1 MMTASLMDEVLAPP
15 TVAEMSEKV
24 TEPKLASPVV
34 ESWKVTS
41 SRIHSA
47 AVPHS
52 ASDDVTVLVNFLPL
66 VLFSRT
72 TDALVVLAAVSS
84 TFMTWKWKLLAP

>member
-1 MMTASLMDEVLAPP
+1 MTASLMDEVLAPP
-15 TVAEMSEKV
+15 TVALMSENV
-24 TEPKLASPVV
+24 TDPKLARPVL

-47 AVPHS
+47 AVAHS
-52 ASDDVTVLVNFLPL
+52 ASDEVTVLVNFLPF

-72 TDALVVLAAVSS
+72 TEASVVLAAVSS
-84 TFMTWKWKLLAP
+84 TLMT